1 MIIITLFFNKSSWL
15 KKGDIFMFDFNLR
28 KDYKQDTT
36 QSVQDNAQSPRKE
49 LLQAKTVEINGYKF
63 IISKMPCTVAQ
74 EVIFKLPTGLIPL
87 ISQFSQSEEMALK
100 MLSYCERVY
109 ADGQSN
115 VRLIS
120 KALVDNHVPDFDTLI
135 KLENECLQFNFDFFA
150 QGKVLDF
157 LNKGLSLAESKA
169 SGILT
174 DLLDKL
180 LSAGVQRFT
189 SSEQSTR

>member
-1 MIIITLFFNKSSWL
+1 
-15 KKGDIFMFDFNLR
+15 MFDFNLR
-28 KDYKQDTT
+28 KDYKQNTT

-180 LSAGVQRFT
+180 LSADVQRFT

>member
-28 KDYKQDTT
+28 KDYKQNTT

-180 LSAGVQRFT
+180 LSADVQRFT

>member
-1 MIIITLFFNKSSWL
+1 
-15 KKGDIFMFDFNLR
+15 
-28 KDYKQDTT
+28 
-36 QSVQDNAQSPRKE
+36 
-49 LLQAKTVEINGYKF
+49 
-63 IISKMPCTVAQ
+63 
-74 EVIFKLPTGLIPL
+74 
-87 ISQFSQSEEMALK
+87 MALK

-157 LNKGLSLAESKA
+157 LNKGLSLARIESFRNIDGFIGQIIVSGRATLHELRTIYTLEDAMDMYEAEAVTKYNEYLISKA
-169 SGILT
+169 SM
-174 DLLDKL
+174 K
-180 LSAGVQRFT
+180 
-189 SSEQSTR
+189 EK